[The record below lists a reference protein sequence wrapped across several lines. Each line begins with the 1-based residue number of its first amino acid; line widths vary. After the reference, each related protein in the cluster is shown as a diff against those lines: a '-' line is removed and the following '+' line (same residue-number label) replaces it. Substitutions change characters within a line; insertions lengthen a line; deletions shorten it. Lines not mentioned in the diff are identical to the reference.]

1 MDKIIDQAKKKVN
14 QQNSNPYL
22 SYIYNRSNHLEHIES
37 SNSNK
42 EENKLSKTKIKLI
55 KENIKLTKM

>member
-22 SYIYNRSNHLEHIES
+22 SYIYNRSNHLEHIDA